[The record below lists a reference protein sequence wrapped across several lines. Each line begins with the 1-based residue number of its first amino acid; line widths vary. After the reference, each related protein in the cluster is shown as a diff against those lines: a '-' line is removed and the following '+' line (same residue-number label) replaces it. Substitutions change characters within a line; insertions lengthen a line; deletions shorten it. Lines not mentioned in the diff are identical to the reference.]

1 MADLLLPDFPYFH
14 KFTYVISYPIL
25 VHIAM
30 TVIITSTPVFRI
42 NDMTTLIS
50 RH

>member
-30 TVIITSTPVFRI
+30 TVIITSITPFFLFKWQFI
-42 NDMTTLIS
+42 I
-50 RH
+50 

>member
-1 MADLLLPDFPYFH
+1 MVDLLLPDFPYFH

-30 TVIITSTPVFRI
+30 TEVGATFS
-42 NDMTTLIS
+42 
-50 RH
+50 